1 MSGGTFLTD
10 ATMTNAVSVDASG
23 RMSFANNATKDPSA
37 ALIAHAAAAAG
48 TSSADQANTS
58 ARGIKVVVDVTAI
71 TGTTPTLTVTLQG
84 KDPISGKYYTLLAS
98 AALSAVG
105 TTVLTVYP
113 GLTAA
118 ANLTANDVLP
128 ATWRV
133 ITAIGGTTPA
143 VTATIAATLL
153 G

>member
-1 MSGGTFLTD
+1 MSGGMFLTD
-10 ATMTNAVSVDASG
+10 VTMANPVAVDASG
-23 RMSFANNATKDPSA
+23 RMSSSNNATQNVAA
-37 ALIAHAAAAAG
+37 ALITHAAAAAG
-48 TSSADQANTS
+48 VNSADQANSS
-58 ARGIKVVVDVTAI
+58 ARGVKVVVDITAI
-71 TGTTPTLTVTLQG
+71 TGTPTLTVTLQG